1 MRAVRCANC
10 GGAVPAHSRFCP
22 HCSAPQPEVEAAP
35 EAELESS
42 SEAAEAPPERAR
54 AKRGVRWPSLA
65 SPQIARAYAVLVFLA
80 AAIVVFAVV
89 AVALGWIGRDLLG
102 T

>member
-1 MRAVRCANC
+1 M
-10 GGAVPAHSRFCP
+10 PAHSRFCP
-22 HCSAPQPEVEAAP
+22 HCSAPQPEAEATA
-35 EAELESS
+35 EAEIEGPG
-42 SEAAEAPPERAR
+42 EAAEAPGEGAPAEPGA
-54 AKRGVRWPSLA
+54 RWPSLA
-65 SPQIARAYAVLVFLA
+65 SPQIAWAYAVLVFLA